1 MPFNAPDL
9 ETYKADLDNNIAAIQ
24 KLKTDSH
31 ATIKI
36 QSLLNITAYVLAT
49 RFIEGAI
56 KHIIYNC
63 CKMRGDTDTQ
73 LTALSSELKKFNNP
87 EFTLIRDEMIA
98 KINFDILQGKTAG
111 LFSDSDVSFLN
122 EIVKNR
128 HRNVHATFDPAD
140 WYNKNLKD
148 LSDFHKEYAGVV
160 KIVSY
165 LDTIHYNHST
175 SAFSH

>member
-24 KLKTDSH
+24 KLKADSH

-49 RFIEGAI
+49 RFIEGSL
-56 KHIIYNC
+56 KHVIYNC
-63 CKMRGDTDTQ
+63 CKMRGDSESE
-73 LTALSSELKKFNNP
+73 LTLLSSELKKFNNP
-87 EFTLIRDEMIA
+87 EFTPIREEVLS
-98 KINFDILQGKTAG
+98 KINFDIIQGKTDG
-111 LFSDSDVSFLN
+111 RFSDTDVSFLN

-148 LSDFHKEYAGVV
+148 LNDFHKEYAGAVN
-160 KIVSY
+160 IIAY
-165 LDTIHYNHST
+165 LDSIHYDSST
-175 SAFSH
+175 STFTH